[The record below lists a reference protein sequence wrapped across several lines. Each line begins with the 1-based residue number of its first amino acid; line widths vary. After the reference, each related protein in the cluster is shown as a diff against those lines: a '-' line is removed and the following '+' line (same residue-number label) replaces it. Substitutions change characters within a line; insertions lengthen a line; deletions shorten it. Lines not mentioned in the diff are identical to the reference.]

1 MSGPSALPEKAAGM
15 LELAVIADDLTGA
28 ADTGIQFRPALA
40 PIYLVGH
47 RSLAVDAFEPP
58 ARALSI
64 FTASR
69 GQSPAEARRTV
80 SAACRALGRLDPRR
94 IYKKIDSALRGNIG
108 AELEAAMAALDIEVS
123 FIAPAFIEQG
133 RTTVEGVHRIH
144 GTPVAETEMGRDPV
158 APVRE
163 SRLAEWIARQARFP
177 IAHVGLAA
185 LDRGLAAAAGAIDR
199 AVARGARHV
208 TFDAAAPEHLDRI
221 AGLALDRYPE
231 ALLCGSAGLARS
243 MARRLG
249 AGRPAA
255 PSAVRNRAGGALAG
269 HWLFV
274 CGSASERLRRQVG
287 VLVDRAGVGI
297 ETLAPD
303 GLTAGRASGRRSAAV
318 QRAARRL
325 AVGDLVLNLGPPSP
339 ETASIDPAALTARLA
354 DVAAAVAAAVR
365 PGRLFLSGG
374 DTALAVLER
383 LDARAIRLECELGSG
398 LVYGVLVGGL
408 LEGVPV
414 VTKAGAFGP
423 PDALLAMKA
432 A

>member
-1 MSGPSALPEKAAGM
+1 MSSPSALPEKVDGM

-47 RSLAVDAFEPP
+47 RSLPGDAFEPP

-69 GQSPAEARRTV
+69 GQPPYEAHRTV
-80 SAACRALGRLDPRR
+80 SAACRALGRLAPRR
-94 IYKKIDSALRGNIG
+94 IYKKIDSALRGNVG
-108 AELEAAMAALDIEVS
+108 AELEAVMTALRIEVS

-144 GTPVAETEMGRDPV
+144 GIPVAETEMGRDPV
-158 APVRE
+158 TPVRE
-163 SRLAEWIARQARFP
+163 SRLAEWIGRQTRFP
-177 IAHVGLAA
+177 ITHIDLAT
-185 LDRGLAAAAGAIDR
+185 LDRGPTAVAGAIDR

-208 TFDAAAPEHLDRI
+208 TFDAASPEHLDGI
-221 AGLALDRYPE
+221 AGLALDRYPG

-255 PSAVRNRAGGALAG
+255 LSARNGASGPLVG

-287 VLVDRAGVGI
+287 VLVDQAGVGI

-303 GLTAGRASGRRSAAV
+303 GLTAGRAFEGRAAAV

-325 AVGDLVLNLGPPSP
+325 AAGDLVLNLGPPSP
-339 ETASIDPAALTARLA
+339 GPASIDPAVLTAGLA
-354 DVAAAVAAAVR
+354 DIVAGVAAAVR
-365 PGRLFLSGG
+365 PGGLFLSGG

-383 LDARAIRLECELGSG
+383 LGARAVRLECERGSG
-398 LVYGVLVGGL
+398 LVYGILMGGL
-408 LEGVPV
+408 LEGAAV